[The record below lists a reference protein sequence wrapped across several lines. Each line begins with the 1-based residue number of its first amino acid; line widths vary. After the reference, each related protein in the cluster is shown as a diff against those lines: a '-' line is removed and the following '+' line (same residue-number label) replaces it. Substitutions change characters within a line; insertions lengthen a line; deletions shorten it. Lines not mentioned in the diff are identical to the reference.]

1 MTYNSTPRRRFTK
14 LQRAAFLRRHDCTCY
29 WCSEPITDGQPWAIE
44 HKIARELMPGKEADA
59 DHNLAPI
66 HAHPMECHKLKT
78 RLDAKLIAKSN
89 RIRKNF
95 GLDPVKAK
103 PRPKMKSRNAF
114 GQPGQKRPWPKR
126 PFPTRR
132 PA

>member
-14 LQRAAFLRRHDCTCY
+14 LQRAAFLHRHNATCH
-29 WCSEPITDGQPWAIE
+29 WCREPITEGQPWVVE
-44 HKIARELMPGKEADA
+44 HLVPRELMADGRA
-59 DHNLAPI
+59 DEDGNLAPI
-66 HAHPMECHKLKT
+66 HAHPLPCHKEKS
-78 RLDAKLIAKSN
+78 RLDIKMISKSN
-89 RIRKNF
+89 RIRKNE
-95 GLDPVKAK
+95 GLDPVTRK